1 MTARSAETY
10 FQLCGIYRE
19 SVGAPRQGTIPA
31 YHAVAYG
38 VHSKQ
43 FLHKQMAMRQKGF
56 TLIELITVI
65 IILGIL
71 SAIALPKFIDL
82 TNEALDAAVQGVAGS
97 LSSGSAIN
105 YGAFVAN
112 SGKAGVQRLN
122 AANVCTVGNLGP
134 LMTGGTVT
142 QLVPNTNNV
151 TYSIAAAPT
160 GNCSAGGAGGTVVSC
175 VVNATKGSVSRSA
188 TASVVCTG

>member
-1 MTARSAETY
+1 M
-10 FQLCGIYRE
+10 IK
-19 SVGAPRQGTIPA
+19 RQ
-31 YHAVAYG
+31 
-38 VHSKQ
+38 Q
-43 FLHKQMAMRQKGF
+43 RGF

-97 LSSGSAIN
+97 ISSSSAIN

-122 AANVCTVGNLGP
+122 GANVCTVTTLGP
-134 LMTGGTVT
+134 LLTGGSTT
-142 QLVPNTNNV
+142 TLVPNSNSV
-151 TYSIAAAPT
+151 TYAIAAAPT
-160 GNCSAGGAGGTVVSC
+160 GNCSGASAGGTVVSC
-175 VVNATKGSVSRSA
+175 VVNASKGSVVRSS

>member
-31 YHAVAYG
+31 YYAVRYR
-38 VHSKQ
+38 VTLKQ
-43 FLHKQMAMRQKGF
+43 FFNKQTAMRQKGF

-82 TNEALDAAVQGVAGS
+82 TNEALDASVQSVVGS
-97 LSSGSAIN
+97 LGSGSAIN

-122 AANVCTVGNLGP
+122 AANVCTVTILGP
-134 LMTGGTVT
+134 LLTGGTT
-142 QLVPNTNNV
+142 TTLIPNSNSV
-151 TYSIAAAPT
+151 TYSVAAVPT
-160 GNCSAGGAGGTVVSC
+160 GNCSGVSAGGTVVSC
-175 VVNATKGSVSRSA
+175 VINATKGSVTKSG
-188 TASVVCTG
+188 TASVFCTG